1 MLEQLGVSF
10 LSRLLIDIWDRIQ
23 RRRTRGGIRVE
34 AMWEHGPTSRELGFT
49 EPAIKVNVMNE
60 SESPVNVRDI
70 RLMFCGVYGAPV
82 APTAP
87 PGRFHP
93 ELPVGLDSGTEK
105 NWYTPAERLSELLCS
120 LHRPP
125 TTTVPTTRTVM
136 LRARCVTGTGRVY
149 KSSVFQFQL

>member
-34 AMWEHGPTSRELGFT
+34 AIWEQGPTSRELGFT

-93 ELPVGLDSGTEK
+93 
-105 NWYTPAERLSELLCS
+105 
-120 LHRPP
+120 
-125 TTTVPTTRTVM
+125 
-136 LRARCVTGTGRVY
+136 
-149 KSSVFQFQL
+149 